1 MFDISLGEKHLLCLK
16 TEQLCV
22 LCCWITV
29 VALFPTPRGGVPGN
43 CFHLA
48 TSAFAATQLRASVSV
63 GSCHYVWLGCLKYYN
78 LTLEI
83 TCCFAE
89 ARVISN
95 KSTTKDNFCFFQT

>member
-1 MFDISLGEKHLLCLK
+1 MFGISLRWKVSFKSEDK
-16 TEQLCV
+16 TALRPLV
-22 LCCWITV
+22 LRSV
-29 VALFPTPRGGVPGN
+29 MALFPAPRGSVPGN
-43 CFHLA
+43 RFHLA
-48 TSAFAATQLRASVSV
+48 TDALAATQLCASVSV

-89 ARVISN
+89 AGVISN